1 MWLIGA
7 GAASRVI
14 LAEPLVRSRG
24 ICDRFL
30 GARLAG
36 VLRLSSLSFPSFVEY
51 DVAMVTRTRI
61 DPGRLSLNDF
71 ATASRA
77 ALAEGEVL
85 ELRVGDTAIGLTPDQ
100 SEVVLSLLDAGF
112 TGPSIEVQA
121 ELTTGQAADIL
132 GVSRPTVVA
141 MVDRGQIPATRI
153 GVHRRL
159 LTADVLEFR
168 DRARST
174 RSEALDD
181 LVAVSDDLGLYE

>member
-1 MWLIGA
+1 M
-7 GAASRVI
+7 
-14 LAEPLVRSRG
+14 
-24 ICDRFL
+24 
-30 GARLAG
+30 
-36 VLRLSSLSFPSFVEY
+36 LSFLSFDQY
-51 DVAMVTRTRI
+51 DVGMVTRTRI
-61 DPGRLSLNDF
+61 DPGRLSLGDF
-71 ATASRA
+71 ATASRVA
-77 ALAEGEVL
+77 IDEGEVL
-85 ELRVGDTAIGLTPDQ
+85 ELRVGDTAIDLTPEQ

-112 TGPSIEVQA
+112 PGSSDEVSEAQT

-141 MVDRGQIPATRI
+141 MVDRGQLPATRI